1 MLPSHI
7 ETEGEGMEV
16 NNAAIT
22 PLESSSESAIV
33 EITEIL
39 EEVNQYNEVIYE
51 DIVGLAAMLKALGVG
66 DSERRRESIVK
77 FERVVGEGTD
87 LREAVSGWLGESVE
101 AAEGMDE
108 EEREVNLQIL
118 LGMAKRY
125 KAVARREQMAHAGVA
140 VKIGFT
146 LFLGYVDVI
155 TDFLVAQSYY
165 EVGDYTTAYATAGF
179 TTLAITLQA
188 AITFWQYG
196 KKSKRER
203 FGRTLLAMLGLG
215 PLVEG
220 AAVWT
225 GKEDNDLVI
234 SESMMYASIKAFEI
248 AFESIPESIIQV
260 GGILKADYGNIKG
273 IQIIGVISSVV
284 AGAFIMTDANFG
296 FILSK
301 YYITP
306 GDAYYWW
313 IPKKGGL
320 RKKLQM
326 FGMSLFNA
334 CYFSQFV
341 FAMSLLG
348 QASSSDSMLSNPAT
362 INNCVFPF
370 FFWAWYYMLSCA
382 VPMLIAAN
390 PTELGPEV
398 FAGIMVWRLLTNG
411 GVIYL
416 ALGCLGEN
424 GYYLSLTTGM
434 TVYFFSLGLAG
445 LGLVLFFLNCDTSF
459 DKSLFW
465 RPKSGKQATR
475 EKWSDEQPW
484 KRGIQD
490 KDEERWATL
499 MRYHPIYLPFE
510 MVTPWICEDLVK
522 KYEEGDGG
530 ENGVERPFWMTGE
543 NEEKFLKRIIKCY
556 EWLGEERERD
566 RMVNGAL
573 KKLFGRRRK
582 SAGAKLEVGLGQHLI
597 LIQGRKGSRRGS
609 GVWKGTKVVVW

>member
-1 MLPSHI
+1 
-7 ETEGEGMEV
+7 
-16 NNAAIT
+16 
-22 PLESSSESAIV
+22 
-33 EITEIL
+33 
-39 EEVNQYNEVIYE
+39 
-51 DIVGLAAMLKALGVG
+51 MLKALGVG
-66 DSERRRESIVK
+66 DSERRRESIVE

-118 LGMAKRY
+118 LGMAKRC

-179 TTLAITLQA
+179 ATLAITLQA

-348 QASSSDSMLSNPAT
+348 QASSSGTPLFILIGVEFSSICLYMWRKGELFGHSMLSNPAT

-510 MVTPWICEDLVK
+510 MVTPWICEDL
-522 KYEEGDGG
+522 
-530 ENGVERPFWMTGE
+530 
-543 NEEKFLKRIIKCY
+543 
-556 EWLGEERERD
+556 
-566 RMVNGAL
+566 
-573 KKLFGRRRK
+573 LFGRRRK